1 MKVYKG
7 LGPNSILTKILKD
20 YKSKFSK
27 PFSDMINTSF
37 TTGKFSS
44 ALKAANIILIHKK
57 SDKLDC
63 NNYQPISPLFNI
75 SKTFEK
81 MMHIQLTRFLN
92 ENKVLSSFQFGF
104 QNKHFT
110 NHGLISL
117 TEMIRSA
124 FDNYRFVCDVFIDLQ
139 KQYIILSSVQW
150 ITLLMILIFY
160 TSVPP

>member
-27 PFSDMINTSF
+27 PLSDMINTSF

-75 SKTFEK
+75 SK
-81 MMHIQLTRFLN
+81 
-92 ENKVLSSFQFGF
+92 
-104 QNKHFT
+104 
-110 NHGLISL
+110 
-117 TEMIRSA
+117 
-124 FDNYRFVCDVFIDLQ
+124 
-139 KQYIILSSVQW
+139 
-150 ITLLMILIFY
+150 IF
-160 TSVPP
+160 

>member
-1 MKVYKG
+1 MKANKG
-7 LGPNSILTKILKD
+7 VGPNSIPTKILKD

-27 PFSDMINTSF
+27 PLSDTINTSF

-44 ALKAANIILIHKK
+44 ALKAANIIPIH
-57 SDKLDC
+57 
-63 NNYQPISPLFNI
+63 NNYQPVSLLFNI
-75 SKTFEK
+75 SKIFEK
-81 MMHIQLTRFLN
+81 MMHIQLTSFLN
-92 ENKVLSSFQFGF
+92 ENMVLSSFQFGF

-110 NHGLISL
+110 NHGLINL

-124 FDNYRFVCDVFIDLQ
+124 LANYQFVCDVFIDLQ
-139 KQYIILSSVQW
+139 KQYIIFSSVQY